1 MEFHQR
7 LNQLRKQA
15 GLTQEG
21 LAELLGVTR
30 QAVQKWERG
39 ASRPDLENLAALAR
53 CFDVSLDYLVTGQE
67 REAFPEE
74 PVDVVNRCCGWR
86 YEYRSRRTVLGL
98 PLVHIR
104 LGDRGMGVA
113 KGFFA
118 VGNIAVGVFAVG
130 GIAVGAVTFGGLAFG
145 LLLALGGAALG
156 GVSVGG
162 LAVGLLAIGGAAVG
176 VFALGGSACG
186 VYAAGAAAW
195 GSKVAVGDS
204 AWAPLAVGRQ
214 RAEGTTAFLP
224 GADPGLVA
232 AAIREAAARLP
243 RFLRELLVILS
254 RAL

>member
-21 LAELLGVTR
+21 LAEQLGVTR
-30 QAVQKWERG
+30 QAVQKWESG
-39 ASRPDLENLAALAR
+39 ASRPDLENLAALAH
-53 CFDVSLDYLVTGQE
+53 CFGVSLDYLVTG
-67 REAFPEE
+67 PEE
-74 PVDVVNRCCGWR
+74 IPEDPFDAGNRCCRGFC
-86 YEYRSRRTVLGL
+86 YEYRSWRTVFGL

-104 LGDRGMGVA
+104 LGGRWAGVA
-113 KGFFA
+113 RGFFA